1 MAIRIQTEKPVIPIE
16 LGDVLLEFP
25 TDDESIKKFR
35 KTLPEMQEEIESMKP
50 ENDAEDHEMAM
61 TIVGKTYDRLFGEG
75 TYEKVYAQTPS
86 LYQCMAYLKEITQG
100 IREELKGMGMDVDQ
114 SEKAKVYLDKKKQ
127 NKKKK

>member
-25 TDDESIKKFR
+25 TDDESIKNFR
-35 KTLPEMQEEIESMKP
+35 ETLPEMQKGIESMEPKN
-50 ENDAEDHEMAM
+50 EEEDHEMAM
-61 TIVGKTYDRLFGEG
+61 AIVGKTYDSLFGEG
-75 TYEKVYAQTPS
+75 SYEKVYAQTPS

-114 SEKAKVYLDKKKQ
+114 SEKAKTYLNKKK